1 MIIIILVI
9 LGDFDEKFINKC
21 YELFRTHFTLLPFG
35 SLQRLH
41 STLLA

>member
-1 MIIIILVI
+1 MIIIIYVI
-9 LGDFDEKFINKC
+9 LGDLDEKLINKR
-21 YELFRTHFTLLPFG
+21 YELFRTHFALLPFG